1 MILPVG
7 RDGDGSAPVVFL
19 ASIRCSVWGHSGS
32 AMRAVSMFTS
42 RRMSARPRSVRRPWQ
57 IGHTAGAISAAP
69 QEVAVAAQLQG
80 WMLARGISGACQI
93 TSEHFWIDGG
103 DCGEGRAVS
112 LVAARPR
119 RVVLLWCISGSRA
132 IPGHCR
138 AIHVP
143 SSLLKAKGIERGWL

>member
-7 RDGDGSAPVVFL
+7 RDGDGSALVVFL
-19 ASIRCSVWGHSGS
+19 ASIRCSVWGHSGPH
-32 AMRAVSMFTS
+32 AGVSMFTS
-42 RRMSARPRSVRRPWQ
+42 RRLSAQPRSVRRPWQ

-119 RVVLLWCISGSRA
+119 HVVLLWCISGSRA
-132 IPGHCR
+132 ISRALPGDPR
-138 AIHVP
+138 PFFA
-143 SSLLKAKGIERGWL
+143 S